1 MCTIQEKA
9 QMHSVVFMFHQNLP
23 FICKCH
29 EGFFIIIIFSGF
41 FSLSRYNNRGII
53 HCNFDCLSHC
63 RCGHFVSKSNHGV
76 ITITRLVAK
85 QHPLCLPSH
94 HDWYSYFQLK
104 MELKA
109 LLFNEYLI
117 MQGVTFL

>member
-9 QMHSVVFMFHQNLP
+9 QMHSVVFTMFHQNLP
-23 FICKCH
+23 YISAMKV
-29 EGFFIIIIFSGF
+29 FFLLLISQF
-41 FSLSRYNNRGII
+41 FSPSQYNNRCII

-63 RCGHFVSKSNHGV
+63 RYGQFVSKSNHRV

-94 HDWYSYFQLK
+94 HDCYSYFQLK

-109 LLFNEYLI
+109 LPFNEYLI